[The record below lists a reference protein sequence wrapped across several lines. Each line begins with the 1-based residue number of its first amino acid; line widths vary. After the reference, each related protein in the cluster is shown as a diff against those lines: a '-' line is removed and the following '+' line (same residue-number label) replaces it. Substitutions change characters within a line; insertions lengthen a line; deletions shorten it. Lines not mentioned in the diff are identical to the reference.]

1 MEGESVL
8 SVWTG
13 CSSVAPVKVLVQLED
28 NAVALIVREER
39 YTPEEWV
46 VAEDGDQVAAKAAIV
61 RLSCMERVVLLA
73 PLLTKLDRCE
83 LAIDQVEMEEHE
95 EGDDDGQDA
104 REDVRRHHKVA
115 DFVIE
120 GVGVCE
126 CAANNR
132 ITRRNDNQACH
143 TAMEEH
149 VHEEFVVV
157 ETDAVSDPWAVMVH
171 LENASIAL

>member
-1 MEGESVL
+1 
-8 SVWTG
+8 
-13 CSSVAPVKVLVQLED
+13 
-28 NAVALIVREER
+28 
-39 YTPEEWV
+39 
-46 VAEDGDQVAAKAAIV
+46 
-61 RLSCMERVVLLA
+61 
-73 PLLTKLDRCE
+73 
-83 LAIDQVEMEEHE
+83 MEEHE

-132 ITRRNDNQACH
+132 IARRNDNQACH

-157 ETDAVSDPWAVMVH
+157 ETDAVSDPRAVMVH